1 MSDLP
6 ILFSAP
12 MVLAH
17 IEARKSQTRRLLTPR
32 MVRFFDGHGKSWQP
46 SWEQLVLALEEAADF
61 RRVDG
66 STWTW
71 TAKAAPH
78 QHAERTHWMADLHVA
93 PGDRLW
99 IRETWRTGVSLDA
112 HKPTEIEKMVKEAGY
127 RKPWCPV
134 QYEADKASV
143 GSVADFGGDWGK
155 TRVAIHMP
163 RWLSR
168 LTDTV
173 TDVRVQRLQEIS
185 EHRQK
190 AEREKNLPGEI
201 DRDTYSLQ
209 RYLELAAEGQT
220 VALDI
225 LFAPE
230 WAMTEVPQPEWQE
243 IARNR
248 PRLLTRKSAAFLGYC
263 RQQANKYGIK
273 GSRVAAARN
282 ALALLADLEAKHGTT
297 PKLREFATEVEALVG
312 EHSALID
319 IELANGNTIRHWDVC
334 GRKMPF
340 TTSVKTAREIMQRL
354 VDEYG
359 QRALQAEQQQGI
371 DWKALSH
378 AVRVGNQALELLRT
392 GHVTFPLPNAAH
404 VLEIK
409 KGERPYQ
416 EVGAEIER
424 LLEEVEAAAE
434 VSPLPAE
441 PDHAWI
447 ADFVA
452 EIHRR
457 EVCRAS

>member
-32 MVRFFDGHGKSWQP
+32 MLRFFDGHGKSWQP

-185 EHRQK
+185 EEDAL
-190 AEREKNLPGEI
+190 AEGVVQARDRMFVVPGI
-201 DRDTYSLQ
+201 SHPNKDFG
-209 RYLELAAEGQT
+209 ELA
-220 VALDI
+220 
-225 LFAPE
+225 
-230 WAMTEVPQPEWQE
+230 
-243 IARNR
+243 R
-248 PRLLTRKSAAFLGYC
+248 P
-263 RQQANKYGIK
+263 
-273 GSRVAAARN
+273 
-282 ALALLADLEAKHGTT
+282 
-297 PKLREFATEVEALVG
+297 
-312 EHSALID
+312 
-319 IELANGNTIRHWDVC
+319 
-334 GRKMPF
+334 
-340 TTSVKTAREIMQRL
+340 TAREMYAALWDVINGSGAWLGNPWVVVTDFQ
-354 VDEYG
+354 VVQKNIDEV
-359 QRALQAEQQQGI
+359 AL
-371 DWKALSH
+371 
-378 AVRVGNQALELLRT
+378 
-392 GHVTFPLPNAAH
+392 
-404 VLEIK
+404 
-409 KGERPYQ
+409 
-416 EVGAEIER
+416 
-424 LLEEVEAAAE
+424 
-434 VSPLPAE
+434 
-441 PDHAWI
+441 
-447 ADFVA
+447 
-452 EIHRR
+452 
-457 EVCRAS
+457 